1 MRCSNCGNELPEG
14 VRFCTKC
21 GTPVAPSAPFAQP
34 SAPVARP
41 TDSFAAP
48 QPTVSFGAQSPQPQ
62 TFAGGGMVQQRKKSG
77 CAKAFVI
84 LLVVGLLLVG
94 LAGAGGYYA
103 YRVLGDKLRSSEAY
117 TVAIAALKNDP
128 NVADKMGAITD
139 TGFPLGAFHEEAGG
153 TGDAAYHLSV
163 KGAKANGTYDVVMMR
178 RSGKW
183 YLNTGKLTLADGEVI
198 NVKSPASPPGDN
210 ANANVNV
217 APPPPPPTPT
227 GRGAGKRR

>member
-1 MRCSNCGNELPEG
+1 MRCSNCGNELPDG

-21 GTPVAPSAPFAQP
+21 GTPAAPSAPFAQP
-34 SAPVARP
+34 PAPAARP

-48 QPTVSFGAQSPQPQ
+48 QPTVSFGAQSPQA
-62 TFAGGGMVQQRKKSG
+62 FAGGGMVQPRKKSG
-77 CAKAFVI
+77 CAKA
-84 LLVVGLLLVG
+84 LVVLLAIALVLLG

-117 TVAIAALKNDP
+117 TVAVSALKNDP
-128 NVADKMGAITD
+128 NAADKIGAVTD

-163 KGAKANGTYDVVMMR
+163 KGTKANGTYDVVMTR
-178 RSGKW
+178 RAGKW
-183 YLNTGKLTLADGEVI
+183 YLVTGKLTLAGGEVI
-198 NVKSPASPPGDN
+198 NVRSNAPMYGDPV
-210 ANANVNV
+210 NANVNA
-217 APPPPPPTPT
+217 APPPPPAPP